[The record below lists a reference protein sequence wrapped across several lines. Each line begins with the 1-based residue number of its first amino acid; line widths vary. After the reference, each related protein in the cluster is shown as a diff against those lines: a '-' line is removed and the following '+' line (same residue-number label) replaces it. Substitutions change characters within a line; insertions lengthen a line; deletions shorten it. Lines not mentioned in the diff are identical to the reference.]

1 MTHGEEPGPETHTD
15 SAVLTYL
22 EGLLMHPVA
31 SGPGATATRRSEA
44 ARVHGNQVEQVNK
57 MARPF
62 QMPSHGP
69 AIATVQKAGNGP
81 ALHHG
86 VSQNLKKAR
95 LLRSGAWNE
104 PGAQRLSSPPVEL
117 PSQGGGGDLQNGALE
132 GSPHAGESTLL
143 ASLLQSFSS
152 RLQNVAMSQQST
164 KPPSE
169 HSPPTVPPPAA
180 DKERLACYGM
190 ASSRLKGLMRK
201 SKMQNH
207 SNTPYS
213 RRGHGHGHSQDRPSE
228 PPCSVQS
235 STPPSTPTASTA
247 STDAQSCAERLKA
260 VANLVKIRSSPAPSP
275 KPSVACSQLAL
286 LLSSEAHL
294 QQYSREHALK
304 VQQSGHSASS
314 RLAAMAT
321 QQTQDMRPPSVG
333 EAPPTSTTT
342 VALDTQSSLTAQN
355 RIATTTLPRLALN
368 SSSKQRS
375 PSSMLPAHSSPCPTP
390 LPLPLNPQTHTD
402 TQTQPRT
409 PTNEKRGFDSRH
421 ARPPQT
427 CSSLL
432 LLLLNNHNN
441 QKQLTKNGHLED
453 DCGVLPPSRGSSVT
467 SDSECSVQEK
477 ALAKREE
484 SCSDAESSYSSCS
497 PIDLSIRSRASTR
510 APETRPKATSP
521 STSVS
526 YSSSST
532 AFSSSSSSAIFSSAP
547 TVFSS
552 STAFSSSSTVLSP
565 SSTAFSTSST
575 ILSSSSTA
583 FSSSSSS
590 SLDKLTESLL
600 NKWKPDPSG
609 SKVPQVKKE
618 IEMSPD
624 LKSHP
629 RVTLMQLLLERKN
642 NDKVNKILV
651 NPDLQHDATLSS
663 LSRGPLKSLVPWEE
677 VRTQSPLDRSGLP
690 LYSLSRD
697 PSSTPS
703 PYPSPHVQSSP
714 LDLCK
719 SKPFPAEKA
728 ADEPAFSAS
737 KLLQNLA
744 QCGTASPS
752 PPMVPSKVPRRELE
766 VGGGRP
772 LALLE
777 RLNAPIQRN
786 TTITPLSD
794 RPSGSG
800 TPSFGRRGEVSPTS
814 SQIENLLER
823 RTVLQ
828 LLLGA
833 NSSSASSVAPATHR
847 DRDRDRSGGRCSMET
862 AAGSCYEKP
871 PGTSVICDRSKGP
884 SAAEFKVKTEPGE
897 EILGLLSSTVCQ
909 DVTSRKRR
917 GGGGGYDDRHSP
929 LSEPQ
934 QDLKKEPRPTE
945 VIAKYGLLSQLLKQQ
960 SATYYTSAKQPHT
973 DRRPSPVPVK
983 EEQRDYHH
991 QGPCPKKRRLCSEL
1005 AMSLNNG
1012 SPQRSVVDIGSSHSH
1027 NSLVQ
1032 SLVHSQIQE
1041 EPDYHR
1047 SLRSPNEEEAPVRSP
1062 SSEALLPRESR
1073 GFNVL
1078 KQLLLSDNC
1087 LKELSQQPR
1096 GVPSPSVPSVLQ
1108 TNGKA
1113 NGSILNL
1120 NQSGYNQHDLLNL
1133 PTLPWHH
1140 PHSSLNSGPP
1150 SRLRPLPTP
1159 QTGDI
1164 SQRSPWG
1171 RHTAPPPRQDSPKR
1185 YPTPVK
1191 REPESP
1197 VQWAGRD
1204 LEEEG
1209 RDLSPDSPRLTR
1221 SNPILYYMLQKGS
1234 AQLRREGRD
1243 QAEGTQGSGPGV
1255 KVKEEPGN
1263 DGHDAY
1269 EHKLSSATT
1278 TQHSSLSPP
1287 YNNDKH
1293 SHKNDRL
1300 SDSSDNW

>member
-44 ARVHGNQVEQVNK
+44 AHGHGNQVEQVNK
-57 MARPF
+57 TARPF
-62 QMPSHGP
+62 QLPSHGP
-69 AIATVQKAGNGP
+69 AIVAVQKAGNGP

-86 VSQNLKKAR
+86 ASQNLKKAR
-95 LLRSGAWNE
+95 LLRSGSWNE
-104 PGAQRLSSPPVEL
+104 PGAQRLSSPPVEM
-117 PSQGGGGDLQNGALE
+117 PSQGGGGGLQNGALE

-169 HSPPTVPPPAA
+169 RSPPTEPPPAA
-180 DKERLACYGM
+180 DKERLPCYGM

-201 SKMQNH
+201 SKLQNH
-207 SNTPYS
+207 STTPYS
-213 RRGHGHGHSQDRPSE
+213 RRGHGHSQDRPSE
-228 PPCSVQS
+228 SPCLVQS
-235 STPPSTPTASTA
+235 STPPSAPTTA
-247 STDAQSCAERLKA
+247 AAATDAQSCAERLKA

-304 VQQSGHSASS
+304 IQHSGHTASE

-321 QQTQDMRPPSVG
+321 QQTQDKRPPSAG

-342 VALDTQSSLTAQN
+342 VAPDALSSLTAQN
-355 RIATTTLPRLALN
+355 RTATTTLPRLALN
-368 SSSKQRS
+368 SSSRQRS
-375 PSSMLPAHSSPCPTP
+375 PSSLLPAHSSPRPTPPP
-390 LPLPLNPQTHTD
+390 LPLTPH
-402 TQTQPRT
+402 TQTQPQTLTR
-409 PTNEKRGFDSRH
+409 EKRGFDSRP

-441 QKQLTKNGHLED
+441 QKQLTKNGHLEG

-477 ALAKREE
+477 SLAKREE

-497 PIDLSIRSRASTR
+497 PIDLSMRSRANTR

-521 STSVS
+521 FTSAS
-526 YSSSST
+526 YSST
-532 AFSSSSSSAIFSSAP
+532 AFSSSSSSAVFSSAP
-547 TVFSS
+547 TVFTSSSTVLSSS
-552 STAFSSSSTVLSP
+552 STAFSS
-565 SSTAFSTSST
+565 SST

-600 NKWKPDPSG
+600 NKWKPDTSG
-609 SKVPQVKKE
+609 LKVPQVKKE
-618 IEMSPD
+618 LEMSPD

-642 NDKVNKILV
+642 NDKVNKIVV

-663 LSRGPLKSLVPWEE
+663 LSRGPLKSLAPWEE
-677 VRTQSPLDRSGLP
+677 VRTQSPLDRSGTGLP

-703 PYPSPHVQSSP
+703 PFSYPSPHVQSSP

-752 PPMVPSKVPRRELE
+752 PPMAPSKVPSRELE

-786 TTITPLSD
+786 KTTTPLSD

-800 TPSFGRRGEVSPTS
+800 TPSFGRRGKVSPTS

-833 NSSSASSVAPATHR
+833 GSCSASSVASATH
-847 DRDRDRSGGRCSMET
+847 RDRDRSGGRCSVET
-862 AAGSCYEKP
+862 AVGSCYEKP
-871 PGTSVICDRSKGP
+871 PGTSVICDSSSGP
-884 SAAEFKVKTEPGE
+884 SAADFKVKTEPGE
-897 EILGLLSSTVCQ
+897 EGLLSSAVCQ

-917 GGGGGYDDRHSP
+917 GGGGRGGGGGGGYDDRHSP

-934 QDLKKEPRPTE
+934 QDLKTEPRPTE

-960 SATYYTSAKQPHT
+960 SATYYTSATQPHT

-991 QGPCPKKRRLCSEL
+991 KGPSPKKRRLCSEL
-1005 AMSLNNG
+1005 AESLNNG
-1012 SPQRSVVDIGSSHSH
+1012 SPQRAMVDIGSSHSH
-1027 NSLVQ
+1027 SSLVQ

-1047 SLRSPNEEEAPVRSP
+1047 GFRSPNEEEAPARSP
-1062 SSEALLPRESR
+1062 SSESLLPRESR

-1096 GVPSPSVPSVLQ
+1096 GVHSLSVLH

-1120 NQSGYNQHDLLNL
+1120 NQPGYNHHDLLNL

-1150 SRLRPLPTP
+1150 SHLRPLPTP
-1159 QTGDI
+1159 PTGDI
-1164 SQRSPWG
+1164 SQSTPWG

-1185 YPTPVK
+1185 EPTTVK
-1191 REPESP
+1191 QEPESP
-1197 VQWAGRD
+1197 VRWAGRD
-1204 LEEEG
+1204 QEEEEG
-1209 RDLSPDSPRLTR
+1209 CDLSPDSPRLTR
-1221 SNPILYYMLQKGS
+1221 SNPILYYMLQKGT

-1243 QAEGTQGSGPGV
+1243 QAEGTQGSGPGGV
-1255 KVKEEPGN
+1255 RVKEEPGN

-1269 EHKLSSATT
+1269 EHRLSSATT

-1287 YNNDKH
+1287 YNNNKH
-1293 SHKNDRL
+1293 SHKN
-1300 SDSSDNW
+1300 